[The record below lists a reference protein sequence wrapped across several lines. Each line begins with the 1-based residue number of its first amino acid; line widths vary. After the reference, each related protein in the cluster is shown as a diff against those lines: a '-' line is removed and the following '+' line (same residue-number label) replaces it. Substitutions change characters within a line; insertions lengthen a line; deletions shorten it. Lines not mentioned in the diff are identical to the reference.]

1 MQSIPV
7 EIPEIEGTNEFSKH
21 QHYVAANKENNQDI
35 NVYIYR
41 KNLNARNVIFVDRE
55 SMLQLTALK
64 GSDGGSQFY

>member
-7 EIPEIEGTNEFSKH
+7 EIPEIEGANEFSKH

-41 KNLNARNVIFVDRE
+41 KKLNARNVYICGQRKHASIDCIE
-55 SMLQLTALK
+55 GK
-64 GSDGGSQFY
+64 